1 MIEME
6 KNPFKKLINLD
17 IKLCMMELR
26 GEEIREPFNA
36 MMKRKQERYS
46 LLLGIENDSRELG
59 VGPEQVKKEIKELEK
74 FLKFFSES
82 LTSWDFSIDQRNEF
96 YQQWN
101 LSDVLKIENNKKR
114 RAFLN
119 CFPDMEET
127 LQSILQ
133 TLENLIVIQRVIIA
147 RLEESVNAD
156 NESRISINHMLINLN

>member
-36 MMKRKQERYS
+36 MMKRKQEQHS
-46 LLLGIENDSRELG
+46 LLLNLENGSRELW
-59 VGPEQVKKEIKELEK
+59 VGLEKLRKNIKELDT
-74 FLKFFSES
+74 FLKFYSET

-156 NESRISINHMLINLN
+156 NELRISTNQMLINLN